1 MFDYQNTLFDLV
13 EADNNIKSIGTNEI
27 RITLNKD
34 DIDNIYNGMEE
45 SIDNVES
52 INSIKFSNSERE
64 DISRKALDLID
75 FSLKSLS
82 SHKVPYLTDLKEF
95 YIDKFKVENDD
106 IVFIRGIY
114 KGNRVS
120 KDDIDNYFKEKVLLE
135 SAKVASMYCALGRI
149 QLRRGGFYDR

>member
-82 SHKVPYLTDLKEF
+82 SHKIPYVTDLKEF

-106 IVFIRGIY
+106 IVFIRGIH
-114 KGNRVS
+114 KGNRVN
-120 KDDIDNYFKEKVLLE
+120 KDNIDNYFKEKVLLE